1 MDRQDL
7 LRQIK
12 QRLQDAYGPR
22 LKGLVLYGSEARG
35 EARPD
40 SDYDFLVLLEGPV
53 KFGPELRHIIRV
65 LYPLQLDLV
74 GTSEA
79 PQERLLDVRPV
90 DINTFESAE
99 EDLYRNA
106 KKEGIRL

>member
-12 QRLQDAYGPR
+12 QRLQEAYGR
-22 LKGLVLYGSEARG
+22 RFRGLVLYGSEARG

-53 KFGPELRHIIRV
+53 KFGPELRHIIKV

-79 PQERLLDVRPV
+79 PEDRLLDVRPV
-90 DINTFESAE
+90 DIDTYERSE
-99 EDLYRNA
+99 DDLYLNA
-106 KKEGIRL
+106 QKEGIRL

>member
-7 LRQIK
+7 SRQIK
-12 QRLQDAYGPR
+12 QRLQDAYGR
-22 LKGLVLYGSEARG
+22 RFKGLVLYGSEARG
-35 EARPD
+35 ETRPD

-53 KFGPELRHIIRV
+53 NFGKELRHIIKV

-79 PQERLLDVRPV
+79 PQDRLLDVRPV
-90 DINTFESAE
+90 DINDFEAAE
-99 EDLYRNA
+99 DDLYVNA
-106 KKEGIRL
+106 QKEGIRL

>member
-1 MDRQDL
+1 MDRQEL

-12 QRLQDAYGPR
+12 QRLQAAYGPR

-53 KFGPELRHIIRV
+53 KFGQELRFIIRA
-65 LYPLQLDLV
+65 LYSLQLDLV
-74 GTSEA
+74 GTSQA
-79 PQERLLDVRPV
+79 PRDRLLDVRPV
-90 DINTFESAE
+90 DVNTFESAE
-99 EDLYRNA
+99 DDLYQNA
-106 KKEGIRL
+106 RKEGIRL